1 LVAASAA
8 TDDGV
13 VVVDVAVRSG
23 VRLAVDVGSVRVGV
37 AASDPAG
44 VLAMPVA
51 VLRRDAR
58 DGGDLDEL
66 ESLVREREA
75 VEILVGL
82 PRSLSGA
89 DGPAAVSVR
98 AYAADLAKRVAPVA
112 VRLVDERMTTM
123 EATRGLRS
131 AGVRSRAA
139 RGKIDAAAAV
149 VILQHALDSERASG
163 AAPGEV
169 TPS

>member
-1 LVAASAA
+1 M
-8 TDDGV
+8 V
-13 VVVDVAVRSG
+13 VLAVRSG

-37 AASDPAG
+37 AASDRAG
-44 VLAMPVA
+44 ILATPVA

-58 DGGDLDEL
+58 TGSDLDEL
-66 ESLVREREA
+66 AALVNDREA
-75 VEILVGL
+75 VEVLVGL

-89 DGPAAVSVR
+89 DGAAAVSAR

-112 VRLVDERMTTM
+112 VRLVDERLTTV

-139 RGKIDAAAAV
+139 RGKVDAAAAV
-149 VILQHALDSERASG
+149 VILQHALDSERATG
-163 AAPGEV
+163 AMPGEGM
-169 TPS
+169 S